1 MIAEKNNTQTF
12 APVSFTENALKELQK
27 LSKDQLIGEN
37 TGVRVGVKGGGCS
50 GMTYVLGFDKHQ
62 EGDEIFQINEL
73 TFYLNKAHALYLIG
87 MQVDHQDGLNARG
100 FTFSNPNASSSC
112 GCGTSFAV

>member
-1 MIAEKNNTQTF
+1 MIAENNNTQTF
-12 APVSFTENALKELQK
+12 APVSFTENALKELKKITAEQ
-27 LSKDQLIGEN
+27 IGTEN

-50 GMTYVLGFDKHQ
+50 GMTYVLGLDKS
-62 EGDEIFQINEL
+62 EAGDEIFQVDGI
-73 TFYLNKAHALYLIG
+73 TFYLNKSHALYLVG

-100 FTFSNPNASSSC
+100 FTFSNPNASSTC